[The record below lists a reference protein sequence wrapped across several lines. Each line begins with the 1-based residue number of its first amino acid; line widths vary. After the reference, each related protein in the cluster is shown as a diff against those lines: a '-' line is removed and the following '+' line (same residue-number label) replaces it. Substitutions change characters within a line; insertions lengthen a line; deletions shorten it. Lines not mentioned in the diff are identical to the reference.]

1 MANSASGNVVALD
14 EHLRARARIPRE
26 QVADALGAC
35 RKLAL
40 DRMCE
45 ALAQMLDRIEDALF
59 ELAESARDRDQQNT
73 YLDARAQAR
82 DKRQAIE
89 SKFRAHFV
97 DLFDIKVKGGSAA
110 PGATPSLELS
120 LVEPEALEESLAVRE
135 MARKLGVA
143 CEGELFGLRQR
154 MGFLLERP
162 ELGDEANPV
171 SPATVCAALKDACD
185 EIESGFKVRMALLR
199 QLEHHAESAL
209 NGIYHEINAHLI
221 ERQILPDVRVVAVR
235 RPAASAPSPA
245 APAPGTTVPGAA
257 AAQSGDVFAQLA
269 QWLSSAPAAVARN
282 TALAAPG
289 AMPQP
294 AGTAVAPGGGAPTAA
309 PQQGAAPA
317 SDLVAQL
324 TQMHRDPLA
333 TSAGDEHGLVNTVR
347 AIKSSPLAASLGN
360 IDAMTIDVVG
370 MLFDYIFEDKHI
382 PASVKAQLA
391 RLQLPTLKVALLD
404 KAFFSTASHPAR
416 RVLDLL
422 AECAIGID
430 EAHARDSD
438 VLALVESVVATV
450 LAEFE
455 SDLGLFAQQAQ
466 RVEAFMVE
474 RREAEAAL
482 VERSAVIV
490 EERERREAAMAA
502 ARAEVDRRLEERA
515 WVPAALRSMLTG
527 AWTIAMAQAQ
537 LVHGNGSVRADLV
550 ATMDELLWS
559 VEPKT
564 APEDRRRLVSTL
576 PSMLARTGAGLDLG
590 GMPPAERDVFFGAL
604 VDCHARAVKAGLRGM
619 TELPAAPVVEEPAGG
634 LAREVVPA
642 GEVQLEE
649 IRLRPA
655 RGSKALRNVFTRTGI
670 WTNLQR
676 GTWVEFVRPDK
687 ARMRARLTWISP
699 NKAVY
704 LFTNPLSHAAALSIS
719 PEALAEQMRMGEARM
734 LDDGPLVDRAVG
746 SMMASLRPAA

>member
-1 MANSASGNVVALD
+1 MANSAGGNVVALD

-26 QVADALGAC
+26 QAADALGAC

-40 DRMCE
+40 DRMGE
-45 ALAQMLDRIEDALF
+45 ALAHMLDRIEDELF
-59 ELAESARDRDQQNT
+59 ELAEGARDRDQQNT

-82 DKRQAIE
+82 EKRSAIE

-97 DLFDIKVKGGSAA
+97 AVFDNKVNGGSAA
-110 PGATPSLELS
+110 PSTGPASELS

-135 MARKLGVA
+135 MGRKLGVA

-162 ELGDEANPV
+162 ELGDEANPL

-199 QLEHHAESAL
+199 QLERHAESAL

-221 ERQILPDVRVVAVR
+221 ERQILPEVRVAVR
-235 RPAASAPSPA
+235 RPAPSAAAHA
-245 APAPGTTVPGAA
+245 APARGAQPSGATAQPA
-257 AAQSGDVFAQLA
+257 AGADIFAQLA
-269 QWLSSAPAAVARN
+269 QWLSSAPAGAARD
-282 TALAAPG
+282 
-289 AMPQP
+289 
-294 AGTAVAPGGGAPTAA
+294 GGGAPGSAA
-309 PQQGAAPA
+309 TTPQQGVAAD
-317 SDLVAQL
+317 SELVAQL
-324 TQMHRDPLA
+324 TRMHRDPVA
-333 TSAGDEHGLVNTVR
+333 TSTTGDEHGLVNTVR

-360 IDAMTIDVVG
+360 LDAMTIDVVG

-382 PASVKAQLA
+382 PATVKAQLA

-416 RVLDLL
+416 RLLDLL

-455 SDLGLFAQQAQ
+455 SDLELFAQQAK

-474 RREAEAAL
+474 RRDAEAAL
-482 VERSAVIV
+482 IERSARVV
-490 EERERREAAMAA
+490 EERERHEAAIAA
-502 ARAEVDRRLEERA
+502 ALAEVDQRIEARTWLPPAVRA
-515 WVPAALRSMLTG
+515 MLAGPWAA
-527 AWTIAMAQAQ
+527 AMAQAQ
-537 LVHGNGSVRADLV
+537 LDQGPDPGSDWQELIA
-550 ATMDELLWS
+550 AMDELLWS

-564 APEDRRRLVSTL
+564 AAEDRRRLVSTL
-576 PSMLARTGAGLDLG
+576 PSMLARLGAGLERG
-590 GMPPAERDVFFGAL
+590 GLSQEQRDVFFGSL
-604 VDCHARAVKAGLRGM
+604 VDCHAGAVKAGMRGM
-619 TELPAAPVVEEPAGG
+619 AELPPAPAAEEPAGG
-634 LAREVVPA
+634 LAREVIPA
-642 GEVQLEE
+642 GEIQLEE

-655 RGSKALRNVFTRTGI
+655 RGEKALRNVFTRTGI

-704 LFTNPLSHAAALSIS
+704 LFTNPLSQAAALSIS

>member
-1 MANSASGNVVALD
+1 MASSAGGNVVALD
-14 EHLRARARIPRE
+14 EHLRARARLPRE
-26 QVADALGAC
+26 QVVDALGAC

-40 DRMCE
+40 DRMGQ
-45 ALAQMLDRIEDALF
+45 ALAQMLDRIEDELF
-59 ELAESARDRDQQNT
+59 ELAEAARDRDQQNT
-73 YLDARAQAR
+73 YLDARSQAR

-97 DLFDIKVKGGSAA
+97 QMFDTKVNGGAG
-110 PGATPSLELS
+110 GAKAGGSLELA

-135 MARKLGVA
+135 MARKLDAA

-199 QLEHHAESAL
+199 QLERHAESAL

-221 ERQILPDVRVVAVR
+221 ERQILPEVRIAVR
-235 RPAASAPSPA
+235 RSTP
-245 APAPGTTVPGAA
+245 AA
-257 AAQSGDVFAQLA
+257 AAPSVPKQVSPVAGAPQPVSPSDVFAQLA
-269 QWLSSAPAAVARN
+269 QWLSSAPM
-282 TALAAPG
+282 TG
-289 AMPQP
+289 
-294 AGTAVAPGGGAPTAA
+294 GAPGGGSPAASALSGGAPMADAQAGGGTAGGLLA
-309 PQQGAAPA
+309 E
-317 SDLVAQL
+317 L
-324 TQMHRDPLA
+324 TRMHRDPMA
-333 TSAGDEHGLVNTVR
+333 MSTGDEHGLVNTVR
-347 AIKSSPLAASLGN
+347 AIKSSPIAASLGSL
-360 IDAMTIDVVG
+360 DTMTIDVVG
-370 MLFDYIFEDKHI
+370 MLFDYIFEDRHI

-404 KAFFSTASHPAR
+404 KSFFSSASHPAR
-416 RVLDLL
+416 RLLDLL
-422 AECAIGID
+422 GECALGLD

-438 VLALVESVVATV
+438 VLTLVESVVATV

-455 SDLGLFAQQAQ
+455 SDLDLFAQQAK

-474 RREAEAAL
+474 RRDAEAAL
-482 VERSAVIV
+482 VERSARVV
-490 EERERREAAMAA
+490 EERERREAAIAA
-502 ARAEVDRRLEERA
+502 ARTEVDRRIEERA
-515 WVPAALRSMLTG
+515 WLPLTLRAMLAG
-527 AWTIAMAQAQ
+527 PWTTAMAQAQ
-537 LVHGNGSVRADLV
+537 LEEGNGPGWQELV
-550 ATMDELLWS
+550 AAMDELLWS

-576 PSMLARTGAGLDLG
+576 PKMLARIGAGLERG
-590 GMPPAERDVFFGAL
+590 GMSQEERDVFFGVL
-604 VDCHARAVKAGLRGM
+604 VDCHAGAVKAGLRGM
-619 TELPAAPVVEEPAGG
+619 AELLPVPVVEEPAGG

-649 IRLRPA
+649 IRLRHA

>member
-40 DRMCE
+40 DRMGE
-45 ALAQMLDRIEDALF
+45 ALAQMLDRIEDELF
-59 ELAESARDRDQQNT
+59 ELAEAAHDRDQQNT

-82 DKRQAIE
+82 DKRHAIE

-97 DLFDIKVKGGSAA
+97 DLFDTKVKGGSAA
-110 PGATPSLELS
+110 PGAAPSLELS

-135 MARKLGVA
+135 MARKLGAA

-171 SPATVCAALKDACD
+171 SPATVCAALKDACN

-199 QLEHHAESAL
+199 QLEHHAETAL

-221 ERQILPDVRVVAVR
+221 ERQILPEVRLIAVR
-235 RPAASAPSPA
+235 RPAASGPSPA
-245 APAPGTTVPGAA
+245 APAPGVAAPGAA
-257 AAQSGDVFAQLA
+257 AQPGDVFAQLA
-269 QWLSSAPAAVARN
+269 QWLSSTPASAARN
-282 TALAAPG
+282 GAVAAPG
-289 AMPQP
+289 APM
-294 AGTAVAPGGGAPTAA
+294 AA
-309 PQQGAAPA
+309 PQQAAAPA

-324 TQMHRDPLA
+324 TQMHRDPIA
-333 TSAGDEHGLVNTVR
+333 TSAGDDHALVNTVR

-360 IDAMTIDVVG
+360 LDAMTIDVVG

-455 SDLGLFAQQAQ
+455 SDLELFAQQAQ

-482 VERSAVIV
+482 VERSARIV
-490 EERERREAAMAA
+490 EERERREAAIGA
-502 ARAEVDRRLEERA
+502 ARAEVDRRLEERP
-515 WVPAALRSMLTG
+515 WLPAALRSMLTG
-527 AWTIAMAQAQ
+527 AWTIAMAQTQ
-537 LVHGNGSVRADLV
+537 LVHGNGPARDELV
-550 ATMDELLWS
+550 AAMDELLWS
-559 VEPKT
+559 VEPKP

-576 PSMLARTGAGLDLG
+576 PSMLSRIGAGLDLG

-619 TELPAAPVVEEPAGG
+619 TQLPATAPPVEEPAGG

-676 GTWVEFVRPDK
+676 GTWVEFVRLDK

>member
-1 MANSASGNVVALD
+1 MANTAGGNVVALD
-14 EHLRARARIPRE
+14 EHLRARARMPRQ
-26 QVADALGAC
+26 QVVDALSAC

-40 DRMCE
+40 DRMGA
-45 ALAQMLDRIEDALF
+45 ALAQMLDHIEDELF
-59 ELAESARDRDQQNT
+59 ELAGAAHDRDQQNT

-82 DKRQAIE
+82 EKRQAIE

-97 DLFDIKVKGGSAA
+97 DLFDIKVNGAGGAPSAA
-110 PGATPSLELS
+110 PSRELA

-135 MARKLGVA
+135 MARKLGAA

-199 QLEHHAESAL
+199 QLERHAESAL

-221 ERQILPDVRVVAVR
+221 ERQILPEVRVAVR
-235 RPAASAPSPA
+235 RPYTP
-245 APAPGTTVPGAA
+245 APAPAPSVQSVPQAGAPTQPAA
-257 AAQSGDVFAQLA
+257 ASDVFAVLA
-269 QWLSSAPAAVARN
+269 QWLSSAAPATVARN
-282 TALAAPG
+282 AGPAAAP
-289 AMPQP
+289 P
-294 AGTAVAPGGGAPTAA
+294 
-309 PQQGAAPA
+309 PQQGAAA
-317 SDLVAQL
+317 GSDLVAQL
-324 TQMHRDPLA
+324 TRMHRDPMQA
-333 TSAGDEHGLVNTVR
+333 CAADEHVLVNTVR

-360 IDAMTIDVVG
+360 LDALTIDVVG
-370 MLFDYIFEDKHI
+370 MLFDCIFEDKHI
-382 PASVKAQLA
+382 PASLKAQLA

-404 KAFFSTASHPAR
+404 KAFFSTATHPAR
-416 RVLDLL
+416 RLLDLL

-430 EAHARDSD
+430 EAHARGSD

-450 LAEFE
+450 LVEFE
-455 SDLGLFAQQAQ
+455 SDLGLFAEQAR

-474 RREAEAAL
+474 RRDAEAAL
-482 VERSAVIV
+482 VERSARLV
-490 EERERREAAMAA
+490 EERERREAALAA
-502 ARAEVDRRLEERA
+502 ARAEVDRRIEERA
-515 WVPAALRSMLTG
+515 WLPVPLRSMLTG
-527 AWTIAMAQAQ
+527 PWTVAMAQAQ
-537 LVHGNGSVRADLV
+537 LEPGNGPGTPDLI
-550 ATMDELLWS
+550 AAMDELLWS

-576 PSMLARTGAGLDLG
+576 PSMLARIGAGLERG
-590 GMPPAERDVFFGAL
+590 GMSQDARDAFFGAL
-604 VDCHARAVKAGLRGM
+604 VDCHAGAVKAGLRGVA
-619 TELPAAPVVEEPAGG
+619 ELPAAPVPDEPAGG
-634 LAREVVPA
+634 ALAREVVPA
-642 GEVQLEE
+642 GELQLEE

-655 RGSKALRNVFTRTGI
+655 RGAKALRNVFTRTGI